1 MIAYL
6 VHTGVISNNKIGWMR
21 VMGNNGVRHHSNTRV
36 KTSHSSLSSRVS
48 WNKVRMA
55 LFSPL
60 TLHIGTSGD
69 DSVGLVVHV
78 GKVGDDKKIGTMQ
91 KQQDGVRLRV
101 QFGC

>member
-6 VHTGVISNNKIGWMR
+6 VHTGVVSDGRIGR
-21 VMGNNGVRHHSNTRV
+21 MGIASGYGTRHHSD
-36 KTSHSSLSSRVS
+36 TSVETSCTSLSFQMSP
-48 WNKVRMA
+48 NKVQAA

-69 DSVGLVVHV
+69 DSVGLIIHAGEVRDEKAV
-78 GKVGDDKKIGTMQ
+78 GKAKSKCD
-91 KQQDGVRLRV
+91 VRRFRV